1 MASATHSDSNIHEL
15 EENARQILLQTQ
27 KNLLTN
33 IKAIQKNIDRK
44 IKGK

>member
-1 MASATHSDSNIHEL
+1 MTSVVHSDSNIREL
-15 EENARQILLQTQ
+15 EENAIQILFQTQ
-27 KNLLTN
+27 KNLLSN